1 MELIFLFFL
10 ITIFLSIGSFSSVVI
25 YRLILI
31 EFTNTKINLFTP
43 RSHCP
48 GCKKNISLINL
59 IPLFG
64 FLIQK
69 GKCINCKE
77 DISYKYPL
85 HEAIHL
91 VAGLSIYFLYDINLF
106 SILIYILFS
115 IFYILFVC
123 DLEKFYIPLYL
134 NLLISIIGLSSA
146 YCGNIFN
153 INTFDILNTSQF
165 KLSFYGFICG
175 YSILWL
181 INFCFKFL
189 KKQDGIGGGDFLLL
203 AGIGSLVGPI
213 SLAPVIFLGSVATL
227 SLALIGKYDLKNQLP
242 LGSGLI
248 IGLLIYLIITIF
260 ELSLF

>member
-1 MELIFLFFL
+1 M
-10 ITIFLSIGSFSSVVI
+10 
-25 YRLILI
+25 
-31 EFTNTKINLFTP
+31 K
-43 RSHCP
+43 
-48 GCKKNISLINL
+48 
-59 IPLFG
+59 
-64 FLIQK
+64 
-69 GKCINCKE
+69 
-77 DISYKYPL
+77 
-85 HEAIHL
+85 
-91 VAGLSIYFLYDINLF
+91 
-106 SILIYILFS
+106 
-115 IFYILFVC
+115 
-123 DLEKFYIPLYL
+123 
-134 NLLISIIGLSSA
+134 
-146 YCGNIFN
+146 
-153 INTFDILNTSQF
+153 F
-165 KLSFYGFICG
+165 KLSLYGFICG